1 MFETNIYWEKSRN
14 VPQVKLELTDKCT
27 WAV

>member
-14 VPQVKLELTDKCT
+14 GLQVKLELTDKCT